1 MLVSS
6 IEEDY
11 VIVSL
16 SVWARWNK
24 AWFGVS
30 ILIIVL

>member
-1 MLVSS
+1 VLVSS

-11 VIVSL
+11 VIVL
-16 SVWARWNK
+16 SSVRARWNM

-30 ILIIVL
+30 MLIIVL